1 MGKHLKTTKQENET
15 LEMLASSSTLP
26 SSSSYCEI
34 RHQEMEFEIKSANY
48 PKNYSNNL
56 DCIHYVIRK
65 SDDICGLELKFIHF
79 DIEESEGCAYDF
91 FEIDGENFCGR
102 LPNGSRNIFHF
113 DTAVKTIAFQSDSQ
127 INGPGF
133 HIKIRQVND
142 CRNAFMPV
150 ETHKQT
156 SETSGR
162 QQKCS
167 IIWHERE
174 GKLSTL
180 KYPDRYPNDLLC
192 AYTIERNPNGHYCS
206 IEMNFIDFDLQN
218 TRDCSGDFFELEN
231 KRYCG
236 HSLHQTKQMIPF
248 NRDGFIR
255 FLFKSD
261 GTENGKG
268 FLLNYT
274 QILCKEMDN
283 GNVVMMNSESIS
295 KTIDRRKNNNNNI
308 HSDQCI
314 RSYQEKNFDLISDTI
329 DGHYKANQSMRLFSI
344 FKIFFKP
351 NLFQLYRLP
360 FYNQKVFEKS
370 LLFGN
375 AFQNVRSG
383 SKPRLSI

>member
-34 RHQEMEFEIKSANY
+34 RHQELEFEIKSANY

-162 QQKCS
+162 QQK
-167 IIWHERE
+167 
-174 GKLSTL
+174 
-180 KYPDRYPNDLLC
+180 
-192 AYTIERNPNGHYCS
+192 
-206 IEMNFIDFDLQN
+206 
-218 TRDCSGDFFELEN
+218 
-231 KRYCG
+231 
-236 HSLHQTKQMIPF
+236 
-248 NRDGFIR
+248 
-255 FLFKSD
+255 
-261 GTENGKG
+261 
-268 FLLNYT
+268 
-274 QILCKEMDN
+274 
-283 GNVVMMNSESIS
+283 
-295 KTIDRRKNNNNNI
+295 
-308 HSDQCI
+308 
-314 RSYQEKNFDLISDTI
+314 
-329 DGHYKANQSMRLFSI
+329 
-344 FKIFFKP
+344 
-351 NLFQLYRLP
+351 
-360 FYNQKVFEKS
+360 
-370 LLFGN
+370 
-375 AFQNVRSG
+375 
-383 SKPRLSI
+383 